1 MITTFFK
8 TIGLSAL
15 LFFLLGVP
23 SSPSA
28 EDLIAPTRTLEGNEE
43 LLGRLTVVSEP
54 PNLEVYLDGTQ
65 IGETPIWLKEVK
77 PGPHELRVQ
86 DSEKDVYL
94 EPGKTPTLSLFKGS
108 FIEVS
113 KEKEEE
119 TKVGLEPEKLPEPTK
134 VRKPREEE
142 RPRDLTPWERFINR
156 TSPNF

>member
-1 MITTFFK
+1 MTTFFK

-15 LFFLLGVP
+15 FILLLGVP
-23 SSPSA
+23 SSPGA

-54 PNLEVYLDGTQ
+54 PDLEVYLDGTQ

-86 DSEKDVYL
+86 GSETDVYL
-94 EPGKTPTLSLFKGS
+94 EPGKTLTPSLFKGS

-113 KEKEEE
+113 KEKEPATEA
-119 TKVGLEPEKLPEPTK
+119 GPEPEKLPEPTK
-134 VRKPREEE
+134 FRKPREEE

>member
-1 MITTFFK
+1 MTTFFK

-15 LFFLLGVP
+15 FILLLGVP
-23 SSPSA
+23 SSPGA

-86 DSEKDVYL
+86 GSETDVYL
-94 EPGKTPTLSLFKGS
+94 EPGKTLTLSLFKGS

-113 KEKEEE
+113 KEKEPATEA
-119 TKVGLEPEKLPEPTK
+119 GPEPEKLPEAAK
-134 VRKPREEE
+134 VKKPREEE
-142 RPRDLTPWERFINR
+142 RSRDLTPWERFINR